1 MNLAFV
7 EAIHALESPV
17 EFSKR
22 VLIVDNEPNVV
33 GVLLEFFARFQH
45 GHVYDV
51 VSAYSAAEALD
62 LLPQGRFDLI
72 LLDMVIP
79 GLGARWR
86 QGLDLLKRIRDLGVN
101 APVLMMSGGGDA
113 QKAEALIAGAVG
125 YLRKPF
131 NLRDL
136 DHSVAL
142 ALAPPAT
149 AG

>member
-1 MNLAFV
+1 V
-7 EAIHALESPV
+7 ETDV
-17 EFSKR
+17 TKR
-22 VLIVDNEPNVV
+22 VLIVDDDLNVV

-45 GHVYDV
+45 PHVYDI

-125 YLRKPF
+125 YLHKPF
-131 NLRDL
+131 SLRDL

-142 ALAPPAT
+142 ALAPR
-149 AG
+149 GSGG